1 MPNLSDSTTIALVRE
16 GVAWVLSPID
26 FYEIAHSMTI
36 RKRSFTLLSA
46 AALTLSLSGCSVF
59 DWLIYKPDIPQ
70 GNYMEKQQVEK
81 LRIDMTKEQ
90 VEYVLGRPVLRDS
103 FSDDTWYYVY
113 HYKSGRDASIIH
125 KELIIHFKG
134 DQLVEVKGD
143 YDLSKDFNTSLEQ
156 SKLPE
161 VNTREGDP
169 LIPEQRPQA
178 KPLVEEKLTEPESIS
193 EQALEQE

>member
-1 MPNLSDSTTIALVRE
+1 
-16 GVAWVLSPID
+16 
-26 FYEIAHSMTI
+26 MTI
-36 RKRSFTLLSA
+36 KKRSITLLGA
-46 AALTLSLSGCSVF
+46 AALTLSLSGCGVF

-103 FSDDTWYYVY
+103 FSDDTWYFVY

-125 KELIIHFKG
+125 KELIINFDG
-134 DQLVEVKGD
+134 DKLVAVTGD
-143 YDLSKDFNTSLEQ
+143 YDLSEEFNTPLEE

-161 VNTREGDP
+161 LNTPEDAP
-169 LIPEQRPQA
+169 LVPEQRPQA
-178 KPLVEEKLTEPESIS
+178 NPLVEEEQTQPESLS
-193 EQALEQE
+193 ERDEDKN

>member
-1 MPNLSDSTTIALVRE
+1 
-16 GVAWVLSPID
+16 
-26 FYEIAHSMTI
+26 MTI
-36 RKRSFTLLSA
+36 KKKSLTLLGA
-46 AALTLSLSGCSVF
+46 AALSISLSACGVF
-59 DWLIYKPDIPQ
+59 DYLIYKPDIPQ

-125 KELIIHFKG
+125 KELILNFNG
-134 DQLVEVKGD
+134 DKLYEVKGD
-143 YDLSKDFNTSLEQ
+143 YELSPDFGIPLEQ

-161 VNTREGDP
+161 INTPEGDP

-178 KPLVEEKLTEPESIS
+178 KPLIEEQQTQPETLS
-193 EQALEQE
+193 EKFE

>member
-1 MPNLSDSTTIALVRE
+1 
-16 GVAWVLSPID
+16 
-26 FYEIAHSMTI
+26 MTI
-36 RKRSFTLLSA
+36 KKKSLTLLGA
-46 AALTLSLSGCSVF
+46 AALSLSLSGCGVF

-125 KELIIHFKG
+125 KELILNFDG
-134 DQLVEVKGD
+134 DKLVEVKGD
-143 YDLSKDFNTSLEQ
+143 YELSPEFNTPLEE
-156 SKLPE
+156 SRLPE
-161 VNTREGDP
+161 INTPEGEP

-178 KPLVEEKLTEPESIS
+178 EPLVEEKETQPETLS
-193 EQALEQE
+193 EKFE